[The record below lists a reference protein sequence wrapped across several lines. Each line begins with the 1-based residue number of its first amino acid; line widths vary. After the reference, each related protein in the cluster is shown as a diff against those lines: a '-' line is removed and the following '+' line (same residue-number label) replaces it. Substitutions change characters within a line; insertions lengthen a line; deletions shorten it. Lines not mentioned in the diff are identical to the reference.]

1 MTENAKKKKSMAKQA
16 KNALTGVRTTVVKRV
31 VVLAK
36 VENLRSHTHLAR
48 CTNDGLP
55 RRAQTFK

>member
-1 MTENAKKKKSMAKQA
+1 MAKQA